1 MKPGPNRKYA
11 DLPEYFTAVDNIQ
24 DRMAKGVAKMSLRL
38 KNQGE
43 ETIAMLPNGRDTT
56 VAGL

>member
-1 MKPGPNRKYA
+1 
-11 DLPEYFTAVDNIQ
+11 
-24 DRMAKGVAKMSLRL
+24 MAKGVAKMSLRL

-43 ETIAMLPNGRDTT
+43 ETIAMLPNGRETT